1 MPADSI
7 NKLLYIYFYNYP
19 NIIIRQL
26 KKYDLQQQA
35 EEFNLLW
42 VLFTSLGTGEQRTD
56 KWKKTKK
63 TRASLRVA
71 GLSLKDRVKSSVTR
85 KGLSV
90 ELLFLHT
97 EERQMR
103 RFRYLARTPPRW
115 GVPSMDN
122 QEAPGQT
129 LDALQRLYLYMHFLQ
144 EIIGRRDWVCWQTA
158 TGRQQLHFL
167 LNWLLTTTEQTKMQF
182 KYFWGFY

>member
-1 MPADSI
+1 MTCSSKRRSLI
-7 NKLLYIYFYNYP
+7 FSGSCLRVWGQVSRGLTNG
-19 NIIIRQL
+19 
-26 KKYDLQQQA
+26 KKP
-35 EEFNLLW
+35 
-42 VLFTSLGTGEQRTD
+42 
-56 KWKKTKK
+56 KK

-71 GLSLKDRVKSSVTR
+71 GLSLKDRVKSSVTW

-144 EIIGRRDWVCWQTA
+144 EIIGRRNWVCWQTA